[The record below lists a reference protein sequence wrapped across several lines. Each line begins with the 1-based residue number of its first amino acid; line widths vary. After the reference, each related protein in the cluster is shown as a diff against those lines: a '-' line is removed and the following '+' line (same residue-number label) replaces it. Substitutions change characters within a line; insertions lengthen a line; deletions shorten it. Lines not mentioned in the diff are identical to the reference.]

1 VRLPEDVG
9 KTWAEFFPSLPGQF
23 DNYVRM
29 ASKLVVRS
37 VLAQIQVLW
46 PTTQLEKLVEEN
58 TDEAYH

>member
-1 VRLPEDVG
+1 
-9 KTWAEFFPSLPGQF
+9 
-23 DNYVRM
+23 M

-58 TDEAYH
+58 TMKLTIRPWTKLKMD